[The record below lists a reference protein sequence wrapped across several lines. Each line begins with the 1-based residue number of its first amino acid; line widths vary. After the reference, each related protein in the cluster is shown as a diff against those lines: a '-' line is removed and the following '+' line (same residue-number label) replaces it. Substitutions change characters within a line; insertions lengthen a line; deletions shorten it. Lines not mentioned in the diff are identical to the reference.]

1 MNIVRGVVSLALVSL
16 NTVLACIPLFGM
28 ALVRAPCTGAARRT
42 LNRHMDRIIDL
53 WVGNNTLIFRAL
65 DLTRIHVQWQGS
77 ERLARDR
84 WYLVVSNHQTWA
96 DIMVLQNSLL
106 NRIPPLKFFTKR
118 QLLWIPLVGV
128 AMWLLGFPYVRRA
141 TREAI
146 ERDPTLLERDRRSTL
161 DACEKFRD
169 HPTSV
174 LNFLEGSRFTRAKHA
189 AADSRFQHLL
199 NPKLGGASYVVD
211 ALKDRLAGLV
221 DVTISYPAGVPTF
234 WDLLKGRCREVR
246 VLVQCHELPGEV
258 RSATDSEAVRAALK
272 PWIEGLWQE
281 KDKRLTLTRLAN

>member
-1 MNIVRGVVSLALVSL
+1 MNIVRGIVSLALVSL

-28 ALVRAPCTGAARRT
+28 ALVRAPCTGAARRA

-65 DLTRIHVQWQGS
+65 NLTHIHVQWQGS
-77 ERLARDR
+77 EHLARDR

-189 AADSRFQHLL
+189 AAGSRFQHLL

-258 RSATDSEAVRAALK
+258 RSAADSEAVRAALK